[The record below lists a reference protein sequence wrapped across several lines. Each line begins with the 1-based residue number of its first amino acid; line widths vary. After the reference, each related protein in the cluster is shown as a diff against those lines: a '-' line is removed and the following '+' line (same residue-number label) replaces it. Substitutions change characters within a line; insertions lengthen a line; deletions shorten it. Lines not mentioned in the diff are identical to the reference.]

1 MNRIQTLLLLI
12 IGINTAS
19 PAGLPNKLEEEKEVL
34 ASLAYLIEASA
45 GPDAKKNFIAVVT
58 GDTPEN
64 IQRAESAAAIMLGHK
79 GPGLEEHLRQRADAR
94 KTPEGL
100 KGFER
105 PEEKIIQYL
114 EKHNDQPPSKSW
126 LNQHLWMS
134 DKLYDRD
141 RALEIIKQHSLQSE
155 RAAKYLADYKEA
167 KEAGQPMG
175 PFKPLLDEII
185 TYLKENNNEAPS
197 KAWLNERLGR

>member
-19 PAGLPNKLEEEKEVL
+19 PAGLQREKNLQEL
-34 ASLAYLIEASA
+34 AKWALLIEKSGGA
-45 GPDAKKNFIAVVT
+45 DAATDFVARVNGETFEQAQLRKDAL
-58 GDTPEN
+58 D
-64 IQRAESAAAIMLGHK
+64 IMFAHE
-79 GPGLEEHLRQRADAR
+79 GPGLKAHRIAR
-94 KTPEGL
+94 RHGRIEGL
-100 KGFER
+100 KGFR
-105 PEEKIIQYL
+105 KPEEEIMEYMKKNDG
-114 EKHNDQPPSKSW
+114 KHPSKSW

-134 DKLYDRD
+134 YKLYNRTC
-141 RALEIIKQHSLQSE
+141 ALKIIKQHSLQSE

-175 PFKPLLDEII
+175 PFKPLLDEIV

-197 KAWLNERLGR
+197 KDWLDQHLWR